1 VCPAFK
7 RDSPAQHTCC
17 FLCVCVYMVVAV
29 GRRPHPPSS
38 SPVIPSWAA
47 HKTFWPNGIIFLT
60 ACMARLLYIIY
71 FHRYFFLY
79 IFFFFFACLSVWLGW
94 LAGPACLLVYRCFT
108 IPLKWRIETA
118 YLYSLIRR
126 YSFFFLSFFSLYIY
140 IFSILR
146 FSCVYLLRFLICWFL
161 SALPSVKLRDA
172 RIVLFPL
179 STLSSAMLLPSEKI
193 KTNR

>member
-1 VCPAFK
+1 
-7 RDSPAQHTCC
+7 
-17 FLCVCVYMVVAV
+17 
-29 GRRPHPPSS
+29 
-38 SPVIPSWAA
+38 
-47 HKTFWPNGIIFLT
+47 
-60 ACMARLLYIIY
+60 
-71 FHRYFFLY
+71 
-79 IFFFFFACLSVWLGW
+79 
-94 LAGPACLLVYRCFT
+94 
-108 IPLKWRIETA
+108 
-118 YLYSLIRR
+118 
-126 YSFFFLSFFSLYIY
+126 LYIY